1 MTSGEAKSLGFLRCN
16 TKAPGDKRNICKTEL
31 QQNENTF
38 RFKGTPLRKWK
49 HEPQSRKLHLQKMVS
64 DLKKKNTYI
73 QNMETT
79 FII

>member
-38 RFKGTPLRKWK
+38 RFKGTPLRK
-49 HEPQSRKLHLQKMVS
+49 
-64 DLKKKNTYI
+64 
-73 QNMETT
+73 
-79 FII
+79 